1 MVLVVSIVACQA
13 TGEGS
18 SPSTCSMLNQK
29 ANKEKK
35 DLKKMVYQPKYK
47 FAMTG
52 NTVIA
57 ISTYAGKTVKG
68 YAKCHPNDH
77 FDLETGKTLA
87 ELRCAQKIAEK
98 RFNRA
103 VEQERK
109 AKVALEAAELHRRDM
124 GDYRADAA
132 IAWDKADTALKNF
145 MNTIKGE

>member
-1 MVLVVSIVACQA
+1 MVH
-13 TGEGS
+13 
-18 SPSTCSMLNQK
+18 
-29 ANKEKK
+29 
-35 DLKKMVYQPKYK
+35 QPKYK

-109 AKVALEAAELHRRDM
+109 AKAALEAAELHRRDM
-124 GDYRADAA
+124 GDYRTDAA